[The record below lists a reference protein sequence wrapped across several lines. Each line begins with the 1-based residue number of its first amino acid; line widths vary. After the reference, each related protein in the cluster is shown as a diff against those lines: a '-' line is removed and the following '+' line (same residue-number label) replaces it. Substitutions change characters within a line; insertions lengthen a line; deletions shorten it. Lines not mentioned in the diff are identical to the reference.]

1 MPLAYY
7 SRAATEEFWSEH
19 WGGQDVGELLAVAR
33 RSPLTGLIES
43 GLPPAGV
50 ILEAGCG
57 LGQYVWLLRE
67 RGHRAVGADWSVD
80 ALRRARGHASGAPP
94 HSPNAPP
101 FAAMDLASLA
111 LRDGA
116 AAAYL
121 SLGVVEH
128 DERGPARLLAEAR
141 RVLAP
146 GGRLLLSVPYV
157 NGCRRLFGPVVA
169 RRQGRVRA
177 DGGQFYQYAFTRL
190 EVRRFLDDA
199 GFRVLAFAPYDPA
212 RILRK
217 ALGRRVTRAMT
228 GASAA
233 VATTGAA
240 GPAPV
245 EVASNGG
252 VSHPARRGGLPALA
266 RRLLYTPPA
275 LRLLGHMLLAVAVK
289 R

>member
-19 WGGQDVGELLAVAR
+19 WGGQDVGELVAIAR
-33 RSPLTGLIES
+33 RSPLTALIES
-43 GLPPAGV
+43 GLPDAGL
-50 ILEAGCG
+50 ILEGGCG

-67 RGHRAVGADWSVD
+67 RGHRAVGADWSVG
-80 ALRRARGHASGAPP
+80 ALARARGHAARAAGGA
-94 HSPNAPP
+94 P
-101 FAAMDLASLA
+101 FAAMDLAALA

-128 DERGPARLLAEAR
+128 DPAGPARLLDEAH

-146 GGRLLLSVPYV
+146 GGRLVLSVPYV
-157 NGCRRLFGPVVA
+157 NGCRRLFAPVVA
-169 RRQGRVRA
+169 RRQGQLRA
-177 DGGQFYQYAFTRL
+177 GGGQFYQYAFTRR
-190 EVRRFLDDA
+190 EVRGFLAEA

-217 ALGRRVTRAMT
+217 ALGRRARHAP
-228 GASAA
+228 
-233 VATTGAA
+233 

-245 EVASNGG
+245 PAPTAVLAGPTAVRATSAHEPDQ
-252 VSHPARRGGLPALA
+252 PARRAGLPALA

-275 LRLLGHMLLAVAVK
+275 LRLFGHMLLAVAEK

>member
-1 MPLAYY
+1 MPLAYF

-19 WGGQDVGELLAVAR
+19 WGGQDVGELLAMAR

-43 GLPPAGV
+43 GLPPAGL

-57 LGQYVWLLRE
+57 LGQYVILLRE

-80 ALRRARGHASGAPP
+80 ALRRARGHARDAPAVVPFAAPP
-94 HSPNAPP
+94 V
-101 FAAMDLASLA
+101 AAMDLGALA
-111 LRDGA
+111 VRDGI

-128 DERGPARLLAEAR
+128 DEAGPARLLAEAR

-157 NGCRRLFGPVVA
+157 NGCRRLFRSVVA

-177 DGGQFYQYAFTRL
+177 GGGQFYQYAFTRR
-190 EVRRFLDDA
+190 EVRGFLDAA
-199 GFRVLAFAPYDPA
+199 GFRALAFAPYDPA

-217 ALGRRVTRAMT
+217 ALGG
-228 GASAA
+228 GASRASRAPAA
-233 VATTGAA
+233 TPAGA
-240 GPAPV
+240 PRP
-245 EVASNGG
+245 
-252 VSHPARRGGLPALA
+252 PARGGRLPALA

-275 LRLLGHMLLAVAVK
+275 LRLFGHMLLAFAVK